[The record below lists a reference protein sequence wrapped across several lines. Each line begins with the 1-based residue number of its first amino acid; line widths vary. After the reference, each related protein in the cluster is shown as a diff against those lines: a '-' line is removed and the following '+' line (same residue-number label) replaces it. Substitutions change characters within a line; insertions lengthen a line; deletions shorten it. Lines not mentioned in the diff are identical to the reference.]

1 VKQRTF
7 ARSVERG
14 EELTGP
20 CIARFMFLVDI
31 AQEIDSFPLGVSDV
45 EIIRKVAEEDVE
57 FAEECE
63 PLGTISRVV
72 DWVGWFRL
80 FDLRR

>member
-1 VKQRTF
+1 VKQRAF
-7 ARSVERG
+7 ARSVESG

-20 CIARFMFLVDI
+20 CIARFMFLIDM

-45 EIIRKVAEEDVE
+45 EIVREVAEEDVE
-57 FAEECE
+57 FAEECK
-63 PLGTISRVV
+63 PFSTISRLV

-80 FDLRR
+80 FDFRR